1 MLRGYNQYTVRA
13 SVKGNKLLTPR
24 PVPQRNFAATASK
37 KFNVESAFG
46 DSSMNGMATGGS
58 YQLTGGN
65 LVTPHLY
72 NTLSGFL
79 PDEDTNQPLYHKLYK
94 DLYNYDTICGATV
107 DLKANLPFSNFTITG
122 VSDENRLQKYLKS
135 VENIYITKQLPSI
148 AVDYLAIGAY
158 LGSLS
163 LDEEENVFKT
173 LMSHDIDE
181 ATFKWVPF
189 AGMDPIID
197 VNLSGELKT
206 LLNDKDP
213 RINYVREMLPDYIVQ
228 GAKTG
233 RVALEPG
240 STLYI
245 PRRGLSSSY
254 KGQSIFKRV
263 LTIYLVEKAI
273 IKGTIDQAMKRQRA
287 ILHVMAGDE
296 NWTPTDQELANLAN
310 LFRDADMDPV
320 SAIVATRTGITTDE
334 TKGIGSL
341 WKWDDIF
348 EFASQAKMRALGIN
362 DAFLSGDASYNTLES
377 ALSVFLEEL
386 RAMRD
391 YLTAEIFYGKIFAAV
406 SIINDFKVKQNRFS
420 VTSDLDGDN
429 EENRSAFKYNRHGG
443 MFKKDGKLI
452 AVTSGNLKQQG
463 YDVED
468 ITEYEMPSI
477 HWHKALKPEADKEYL
492 ELLTTLQGV
501 GLPIPLRMWA
511 AAGGL
516 SIDELM
522 SDLDDDKKLRNT
534 IAEKTGVS
542 VNPVEDAE
550 IESEFSSLKEAYP
563 KAYNG
568 FNKLKKQYSE
578 LSTLYNW
585 NQCGYVGLGKR
596 DFSKFEVLKPHTYTE
611 DGKRVDYS
619 PTQQKIVEAKF
630 NEEFSHALAEKAVDE
645 NYKERESYR
654 KMKEDNNSPVIHT

>member
-1 MLRGYNQYTVRA
+1 
-13 SVKGNKLLTPR
+13 
-24 PVPQRNFAATASK
+24 
-37 KFNVESAFG
+37 
-46 DSSMNGMATGGS
+46 
-58 YQLTGGN
+58 
-65 LVTPHLY
+65 
-72 NTLSGFL
+72 
-79 PDEDTNQPLYHKLYK
+79 
-94 DLYNYDTICGATV
+94 
-107 DLKANLPFSNFTITG
+107 
-122 VSDENRLQKYLKS
+122 
-135 VENIYITKQLPSI
+135 
-148 AVDYLAIGAY
+148 
-158 LGSLS
+158 
-163 LDEEENVFKT
+163 
-173 LMSHDIDE
+173 
-181 ATFKWVPF
+181 
-189 AGMDPIID
+189 
-197 VNLSGELKT
+197 
-206 LLNDKDP
+206 
-213 RINYVREMLPDYIVQ
+213 
-228 GAKTG
+228 
-233 RVALEPG
+233 
-240 STLYI
+240 
-245 PRRGLSSSY
+245 
-254 KGQSIFKRV
+254 
-263 LTIYLVEKAI
+263 
-273 IKGTIDQAMKRQRA
+273 
-287 ILHVMAGDE
+287 
-296 NWTPTDQELANLAN
+296 
-310 LFRDADMDPV
+310 
-320 SAIVATRTGITTDE
+320 
-334 TKGIGSL
+334 
-341 WKWDDIF
+341 
-348 EFASQAKMRALGIN
+348 
-362 DAFLSGDASYNTLES
+362 
-377 ALSVFLEEL
+377 
-386 RAMRD
+386 
-391 YLTAEIFYGKIFAAV
+391 
-406 SIINDFKVKQNRFS
+406 
-420 VTSDLDGDN
+420 
-429 EENRSAFKYNRHGG
+429 

-568 FNKLKKQYSE
+568 FNKLKKKYSE

-596 DFSKFEVLKPHTYTE
+596 DFSKFEVLKPHKYTE